1 MTIKNGK
8 SKMITIKRWAEWL
21 LSRRTEGLYCLH
33 REGGTMRV
41 NFPASDD
48 LAAEEEAMKRA
59 TIFEQKERPTK

>member
-1 MTIKNGK
+1 
-8 SKMITIKRWAEWL
+8 MITIKRWAEWL
-21 LSRRTEGLYCLH
+21 LSRRAEGFYCLH

-48 LAAEEEAMKRA
+48 LAAEEEAVIRA

>member
-1 MTIKNGK
+1 
-8 SKMITIKRWAEWL
+8 MITIKRWAEWL
-21 LSRRTEGLYCLH
+21 LSRRAIGLYCLH

-41 NFPASDD
+41 NFHASDD